1 MILWNYIFSDG
12 SSVQLKDFVKW
23 LTGSCEVP
31 PLGFPKMFGI
41 SFIHGCPQGCACRP
55 TASTCDLV
63 IKIPV
68 HINSEGKMNEM
79 IQSAIAESDGFGL
92 L

>member
-1 MILWNYIFSDG
+1 M
-12 SSVQLKDFVKW
+12 KW
-23 LTGSCEVP
+23 LTGCHEVP

-41 SFIHGCPQGCACRP
+41 AFVHGCPEGCACRP
-55 TASTCDLV
+55 TASTCDLT

-68 HINSEGKMNEM
+68 HINSESRMKEM
-79 IQSAIAESDGFGL
+79 IESAVTESDGFGL